1 MRLIQVKT
9 WDDED
14 IALFLIKD
22 DTLSQEKAEQLVKD
36 NYDNEDY
43 LAEYG
48 IERIFVEN
56 VYIN

>member
-1 MRLIQVKT
+1 MRLIQLKT